1 MVDVNTFENQTED
14 IVIEQVLAGR
24 ITELKIQ
31 GAIFAV
37 KPEANVDPIKAAKDF
52 LNAFDIKKTAM
63 LRKLKCE
70 VPKPEHEPSMTFRNK
85 QQKAVFT
92 RQSQSELESVGRI
105 NNIPI
110 FKEYIVEFY
119 KKYHDGFIGRDV
131 IDFMATKFKSSA
143 SATLANKQ
151 RAYIE
156 FMRQNG
162 WIDQVAGAGKVGRK
176 YKFVE
181 APYGTEIVKAE
192 YDSTYMQGMKERQLI
207 AIRDQ

>member
-1 MVDVNTFENQTED
+1 MVDVNTFKEQTED
-14 IVIEQVLAGR
+14 IIIEQVIAGR

-37 KPEANVDPIKAAKDF
+37 KPDTNVDPIKAAEAF

-63 LRKLKCE
+63 LRKIKGD
-70 VPKPEHEPSMTFRNK
+70 VPKPTVGMTFRNK
-85 QQKAVFT
+85 QEKAVAT
-92 RQSQSELESVGRI
+92 RRYQSALETVGRV

-110 FKEYIVEFY
+110 FKEYITDFY
-119 KKYHDGFIGRDV
+119 KKYHEEFTGRDV
-131 IDFMATKFKSSA
+131 IDFMSTKFKNSA

-162 WIDQVAGAGKVGRK
+162 WIDQIAGSGKIGRK
-176 YKFVE
+176 YKFIE

-192 YDSTYMQGMKERQLI
+192 FDPEYMQGMKERQLI